1 MSGSVRSRSFLASTG
16 ERTGVEPLVT
26 TCFGPRTGPPGVQ
39 RSSTVTRDA
48 GTPPALATGGRTDKP
63 SVGHDGGNHPGE
75 PGVVLQPGDVGL
87 EPIDRP
93 PGRRAPWCLRADEGV
108 AARDAREDPAGLI
121 RLTGEMGGI
130 VLDRARLVAD
140 APWQTHRPLSGPV
153 TVVCV
158 RLRRRGAVPEVPD
171 RSGGPRAQ
179 PPCGPLRALA
189 AAASAH
195 SSETGFEPIPAVV
208 AHSSGRGGFS

>member
-1 MSGSVRSRSFLASTG
+1 MKDNVGQRAPAHRSPRQDPCFDPLIRSPVSRDSRAAASGSFLDWKGLPVLGPARAGPGAPARVSGSVRSRSFLASTG

-26 TCFGPRTGPPGVQ
+26 TCFGPRTVAPGVQ

-108 AARDAREDPAGLI
+108 AEVVSVFRT
-121 RLTGEMGGI
+121 TG
-130 VLDRARLVAD
+130 
-140 APWQTHRPLSGPV
+140 
-153 TVVCV
+153 
-158 RLRRRGAVPEVPD
+158 
-171 RSGGPRAQ
+171 
-179 PPCGPLRALA
+179 
-189 AAASAH
+189 
-195 SSETGFEPIPAVV
+195 
-208 AHSSGRGGFS
+208 